1 MINIS
6 LAYALNESKQDYQEL
21 QIANN
26 STIYQALQMV
36 GWLDKYPELA
46 TWCEQINNS
55 KQSLATKP
63 NARLWRVGIYSQK
76 KPLNHILQ
84 ANDRIEIY
92 HPLRFEPMSRRKKRA
107 KW

>member
-6 LAYALNESKQDYQEL
+6 LAYALDDSKQDYQEL
-21 QIANN
+21 QVVNN
-26 STIYQALQMV
+26 TNIYQALQMA
-36 GWLDKYPELA
+36 GWLDKYEDLA
-46 TWCEQINNS
+46 IWCEQIKNS
-55 KQSLATKP
+55 EQSLATKP

-76 KPLNHILQ
+76 KPLNYILQ

-92 HPLRFEPMSRRKKRA
+92 RPLKFEPMSRRKKRA

>member
-6 LAYALNESKQDYQEL
+6 LAYALNEDKQDYQEL
-21 QIANN
+21 QVANN
-26 STIYQALQMV
+26 TTIYQALQLA
-36 GWLDKYPELA
+36 GWLDKYEELA
-46 TWCEQINNS
+46 RWCEQI
-55 KQSLATKP
+55 KTGEQSLATKP

-76 KPLNHILQ
+76 KPLNYILQ

-92 HPLRFEPMSRRKKRA
+92 RPLRFEPMSRRKKRA